1 MSFAHVRQALNLKS
15 VRGTARAVLI
25 ALADYADEAGA
36 AWPSISTLA
45 EDSGFSRTTVKDA
58 LRTLREN
65 GIITIEARTDEAGDP
80 TSNLYLLHF
89 GGVGRE
95 PTHPGQDATH
105 PGQEPT
111 HGRAGADRQV
121 GREPTPI
128 LSIEPTIEPTEGK
141 SLFSEP
147 ENMPAKSPR
156 KSEAEAITQ
165 AEAIYQAYP
174 RKVKRPEALKAIRKA
189 MSAHAPKFLLE
200 RTQAFAAAIT
210 PWQER
215 QFIPHPA
222 TWFNAEQFND
232 DPEDWKPPSQSRTA
246 KPRPKETADSFGI

>member
-1 MSFAHVRQALNLKS
+1 MSFAHVRHALNLKAAK
-15 VRGTARAVLI
+15 GTARAVLI
-25 ALADYADEAGA
+25 ALADYADEAGT
-36 AWPSISTLA
+36 AWPSIATLA
-45 EDSGFSRTTVKDA
+45 ADSGFSRTTVKDA

-65 GIITIEARTDEAGDP
+65 GLITIEARTDDAGDP

-95 PTHPGQDATH
+95 PTDPGREMTD
-105 PGQEPT
+105 PGREPT
-111 HGRAGADRQV
+111 PGRAGADRQV

-128 LSIEPTIEPTEGK
+128 LSIEPTIEPKEGK

-147 ENMPAKSPR
+147 ENKPAK
-156 KSEAEAITQ
+156 KSKNYQTEAITQ

-174 RKVKRPEALKAIRKA
+174 RHVKKPEALKAIRKA
-189 MSAHAPKFLLE
+189 MSAHAPEFLLE
-200 RTQAFAAAIT
+200 RTQAYAAAIT
-210 PWQER
+210 PWQDR

-232 DPEDWKPPSQSRTA
+232 DPEDWKPPSHTRTA
-246 KPRPKETADSFGI
+246 KPRPKETADCFGI